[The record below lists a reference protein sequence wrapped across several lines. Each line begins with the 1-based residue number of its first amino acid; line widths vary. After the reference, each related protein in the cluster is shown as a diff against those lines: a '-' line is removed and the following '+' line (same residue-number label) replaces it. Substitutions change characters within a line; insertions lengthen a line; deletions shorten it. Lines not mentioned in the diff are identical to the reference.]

1 MTDFSHKTVVVTGC
15 ASGIGRAQAELF
27 LESGALVY
35 GFDIQSTSIKHERFI
50 FQRLD
55 LTDEN
60 KVQKLKID
68 ADILCNTAGILDG
81 FQPTLNTSIQQWR
94 RVMETN
100 VTSMFLMTNQL
111 LPHMLKQHQ
120 GIIINMASIASLIP
134 GGGGAAYTASKHA
147 ILGYTKQLV
156 HDYAREGIR
165 INAIAPGAI
174 DTPMNAADFAGDAS
188 IAHNVMKQIPQNR
201 YASAKEVAELTLFLA
216 SDQAK
221 YICGDI
227 IPIDGGW
234 INRDI
239 PIN

>member
-1 MTDFSHKTVVVTGC
+1 MTDFNHKTVVVTGC

-81 FQPTLNTSIQQWR
+81 FQLTLDTSIQQWR

-188 IAHNVMKQIPQNR
+188 IAYNVMKQIPQNR

>member
-81 FQPTLNTSIQQWR
+81 FQPTLDTSIQQWR
-94 RVMETN
+94 RVMEIN

-188 IAHNVMKQIPQNR
+188 IANNVMKQIPQNR

>member
-81 FQPTLNTSIQQWR
+81 FQPTLDTSIQQWR

-188 IAHNVMKQIPQNR
+188 IAYNVMKQIPQNR

-234 INRDI
+234 INRDV
-239 PIN
+239 PLD

>member
-81 FQPTLNTSIQQWR
+81 FQPTLDTSIQQWR

-188 IAHNVMKQIPQNR
+188 IAYNVMKQIPQNR